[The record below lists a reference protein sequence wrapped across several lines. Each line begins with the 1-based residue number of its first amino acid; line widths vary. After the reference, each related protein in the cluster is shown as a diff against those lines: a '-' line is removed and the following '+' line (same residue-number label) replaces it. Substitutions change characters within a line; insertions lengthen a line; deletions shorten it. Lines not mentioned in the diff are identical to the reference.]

1 MNGRI
6 LVADDEQDIV
16 DTLAYALSAEG
27 YEVDAVTNGA
37 AALEAAQRE
46 PYDMIVLDIAMP
58 RLSGTEVC
66 RRLRTESIVPI
77 VMLTAKDAELDRVL
91 GLEVGADDYVTK
103 PFSVAELVG
112 RVHAILRRRDFERAA
127 VGAAVREIGN
137 LKIDLARHSVQVD
150 GNPVSLTP
158 SELKLL
164 VYLAERPEQVYSRAQ
179 IMEHLWQTSY
189 VGDARACDVH
199 IYNLR
204 NKIEADPRHPQRIV
218 TVREVGY
225 KLAATS

>member
-1 MNGRI
+1 MTGRI
-6 LVADDEQDIV
+6 LIADDEQDIV
-16 DTLAYALSAEG
+16 DALAYALTADG
-27 YEVDAVTNGA
+27 YEVDTVTDGE

-66 RRLRTESIVPI
+66 RRLRTKSIVPI
-77 VMLTAKDAELDRVL
+77 MMLTARDAELDRVL

-103 PFSVAELVG
+103 PFSVAEFVG
-112 RVHAILRRRDFERAA
+112 RVHAILRRRDFERTAMA
-127 VGAAVREIGN
+127 GAVREIGG
-137 LKIDLARHSVQVD
+137 LRIDLARYRVEIDGVPVQ
-150 GNPVSLTP
+150 LTR

-164 VYLAERPEQVYSRAQ
+164 VYLAERPEQVYSREQ
-179 IMEHLWQTSY
+179 VMEHLWDTLY

-199 IYNLR
+199 VHNLR
-204 NKIEADPRHPQRIV
+204 QKIETDPSHPTRLV

-225 KLAATS
+225 KLVAV

>member
-1 MNGRI
+1 MTGRI
-6 LVADDEQDIV
+6 LIADDERDIV
-16 DTLAYALSAEG
+16 DALAYALTAEG
-27 YEVDAVTNGA
+27 YEVDAVSNGE
-37 AALEAAQRE
+37 AALQAAQRE
-46 PYDMIVLDIAMP
+46 PYDLVVLDIMMP

-66 RRLRTESIVPI
+66 RRLRTNSIVPI
-77 VMLTAKDAELDRVL
+77 LMLTAKDAELDRVL

-127 VGAAVREIGN
+127 VGAAVREIGA
-137 LKIDLARHSVQVD
+137 LRIDLARHRVEID
-150 GNPVSLTP
+150 GAAVSLTP

-164 VYLAERPEQVYSRAQ
+164 VLLAERPEQVHSRAQ

-204 NKIEADPRHPQRIV
+204 KKIETDPAQPQRIV
-218 TVREVGY
+218 TVREIGY
-225 KLAATS
+225 KLAAT

>member
-1 MNGRI
+1 MSGRI
-6 LVADDEQDIV
+6 LIADDERDIV

-27 YEVDAVTNGA
+27 YEVDSVCDGEAALA
-37 AALEAAQRE
+37 AAERE
-46 PYDMIVLDIAMP
+46 SYDMIVLDITMP

-66 RRLRTESIVPI
+66 RRIRMTSIVPI
-77 VMLTAKDAELDRVL
+77 MMLTARDAELDLVL

-127 VGAAVREIGN
+127 VSSAVREVGG
-137 LKIDLARHSVQVD
+137 LRIDLARHRVEIEGVPVQ
-150 GNPVSLTP
+150 LTR

-164 VYLAERPEQVYSRAQ
+164 VFLAERPEQVFSRAQ
-179 IMEHLWQTSY
+179 VMEHLWDTLY

-199 IYNLR
+199 VHNLR
-204 NKIEADPRHPQRIV
+204 QKIEADPSHPERLV
-218 TVREVGY
+218 TVRDVGY
-225 KLAATS
+225 KLVPI

>member
-1 MNGRI
+1 MSGRI
-6 LVADDEQDIV
+6 LIADDEQDIV
-16 DTLAYALSAEG
+16 DTLVYALSAEG
-27 YEVDAVTNGA
+27 YEVDAVSDGE

-66 RRLRTESIVPI
+66 RRLRTKSIVPI
-77 VMLTAKDAELDRVL
+77 MMLTARDAELDRVL

-103 PFSVAELVG
+103 PFSVAEFVG
-112 RVHAILRRRDFERAA
+112 RVHAILRRRDFERTAMA
-127 VGAAVREIGN
+127 GAVREIGG
-137 LKIDLARHSVQVD
+137 LRIDLARYRVEIDGVPVQ
-150 GNPVSLTP
+150 LTR

-164 VYLAERPEQVYSRAQ
+164 VYLAERPEQVYSREQ
-179 IMEHLWQTSY
+179 VMEHLWDTLY

-199 IYNLR
+199 VHNLR
-204 NKIEADPRHPQRIV
+204 QKIETDPSHPTRLV

-225 KLAATS
+225 KLVAV

>member
-1 MNGRI
+1 MSARI
-6 LVADDEQDIV
+6 LIADDERDIV
-16 DTLAYALSAEG
+16 DAVAYALSADG
-27 YEVDAVTNGA
+27 YEVDTVGDGE
-37 AALEAAQRE
+37 AALEAAERE
-46 PYDMIVLDIAMP
+46 SYDMIVLDITMP
-58 RLSGTEVC
+58 RVSGTEVC
-66 RRLRTESIVPI
+66 RRIRMKSIVPI
-77 VMLTAKDAELDRVL
+77 MMLTARDAELDLVL

-127 VGAAVREIGN
+127 AGGAVREIGG
-137 LKIDLARHSVQVD
+137 LRIDLARHRVEID
-150 GNPVSLTP
+150 GKPVPLTP
-158 SELKLL
+158 SEFRLL

-179 IMEHLWQTSY
+179 IMEHLWDSTY

-204 NKIEADPRHPQRIV
+204 HKLEPDPAQPTRLV

-225 KLAATS
+225 KLVAV

>member
-1 MNGRI
+1 MTGRI
-6 LVADDEQDIV
+6 LIADDERDLV

-27 YEVDAVTNGA
+27 YEVDSVSDGE
-37 AALEAAQRE
+37 AALQAAQSK
-46 PYDMIVLDIAMP
+46 PYDMILLDIAMP

-66 RRLRTESIVPI
+66 RRLRTQSIVPI

-91 GLEVGADDYVTK
+91 GLEIGADDYVTK

-127 VGAAVREIGN
+127 VSGAVRELGG
-137 LKIDLARHSVQVD
+137 LRIDLARHRVEIEGAPVQ
-150 GNPVSLTP
+150 LTR

-164 VYLAERPEQVYSRAQ
+164 VFLAERPEQVFSRAQ
-179 IMEHLWQTSY
+179 VMEHLWDTLY

-199 IYNLR
+199 VYNLR
-204 NKIEADPRHPQRIV
+204 QKIEADPAHPKRLV
-218 TVREVGY
+218 TVRDVGY
-225 KLAATS
+225 KLVPV

>member
-1 MNGRI
+1 MSGRI
-6 LVADDEQDIV
+6 LIADDEQDIL
-16 DTLAYALSAEG
+16 DTLVYALSAEG
-27 YEVDAVTNGA
+27 YEVDAVSDGE

-66 RRLRTESIVPI
+66 RRLRTKSIVPI
-77 VMLTAKDAELDRVL
+77 MMLTARDAELDRVL

-103 PFSVAELVG
+103 PFSVAEFVG
-112 RVHAILRRRDFERAA
+112 RVHAILRRRDFERTAMA
-127 VGAAVREIGN
+127 GAVREIGG
-137 LKIDLARHSVQVD
+137 LRIDLARYRVEIDGVPVQ
-150 GNPVSLTP
+150 LTR

-164 VYLAERPEQVYSRAQ
+164 VYLAERPEQVYSREQ
-179 IMEHLWQTSY
+179 VMEHLWDTLY

-199 IYNLR
+199 VHNLR
-204 NKIEADPRHPQRIV
+204 QKIETDPSHPTRLV

-225 KLAATS
+225 KLVAV

>member
-1 MNGRI
+1 MSGRI
-6 LVADDEQDIV
+6 LIADDEQDIV
-16 DTLAYALSAEG
+16 DTLLYALSAEG
-27 YEVDAVTNGA
+27 YEVDAVSDGE

-66 RRLRTESIVPI
+66 RRLRTKSIVPI
-77 VMLTAKDAELDRVL
+77 MMLTARDAELDRVL

-103 PFSVAELVG
+103 PFSVAEFVG
-112 RVHAILRRRDFERAA
+112 RVHAILRRRDFERTAMA
-127 VGAAVREIGN
+127 GAVREIGG
-137 LKIDLARHSVQVD
+137 LRIDLARYRVEIDGVPVQ
-150 GNPVSLTP
+150 LTR

-164 VYLAERPEQVYSRAQ
+164 VYLAERPEQVYSREQ
-179 IMEHLWQTSY
+179 VMEHLWDTLY

-199 IYNLR
+199 VHNLR
-204 NKIEADPRHPQRIV
+204 QKIETDPSHPTRLV

-225 KLAATS
+225 KLVAV